1 MKVLVMQSANRSDI
15 GAGVLRYLVA
25 VWTVG
30 LAFAATLLMSP
41 LMQPGVSPL
50 FLLAV
55 MISAWRGG
63 LGAGLLATVL
73 SALANAFVFLP
84 PTYSLRLDRDD
95 LLQLAVFTFAAVII
109 GTLSAARRRAED
121 DREALLVREQVA
133 RVEAERANAVKDE
146 FLAAVSHEL
155 RTPLTTIKTLTRLL
169 LRKDPAEEERRE
181 YLEDIA
187 SECDRQ
193 IDLVHNLLDLSRI
206 RAGGVQIKPARVDAG
221 EVVRACEK
229 IERVGAAE
237 HGHELTVEV
246 APYLPPIRA
255 DHSALRRALCTVVE
269 NAIKYTPA
277 GGRIA
282 LRARRDEGVGVAVEV
297 EDNGGGIHPE
307 DLPHVFDSFYRGR
320 QAGAASPDAL
330 DQEVPGIGL
339 GLHLARVLVEGMNG
353 TIEARSRLGQGSTFT
368 LRLPAWRV
376 EENAEDDESQAI
388 SANKPGHDLTSN
400 AHASR
405 VEDEYDK
412 TATRG

>member
-1 MKVLVMQSANRSDI
+1 MAGATQTPLRPLTSA
-15 GAGVLRYLVA
+15 GLRRYGVA

-30 LAFAATLLMSP
+30 LAFAATLLLSQLVPPGMSP
-41 LMQPGVSPL
+41 I

-55 MISAWRGG
+55 IVSAWRGG
-63 LGAGLLATVL
+63 LGAGLLATAL
-73 SALANAFVFLP
+73 SALASAFVFLP
-84 PTYSLRLDRDD
+84 PAFTLRVGRDE
-95 LLQLAVFTFAAVII
+95 LVQLINFVLVAVGT
-109 GTLSAARRRAED
+109 GTLGAARRKAEAE
-121 DREALLVREQVA
+121 RERLLEREQAA

-155 RTPLTTIKTLTRLL
+155 RTPLTTIKTLTRVL
-169 LRKDPAEEERRE
+169 LRKNPAEGERRE

-206 RAGGVQIKPARVDAG
+206 RAGGVQIKPGRVDAG

-246 APYLPPIRA
+246 AADLPPVRA

-277 GGRIA
+277 GGSIA
-282 LRARRDEGVGVAVEV
+282 LRARRDEGGGVAVEV

-320 QAGAASPDAL
+320 QAGAGAGGSDA
-330 DQEVPGIGL
+330 DEQEVPGIGL

-353 TIEARSRLGQGSTFT
+353 TIEARSRLGEGSTFT

-376 EENAEDDESQAI
+376 EESADEDESRAVFVNQ
-388 SANKPGHDLTSN
+388 PGHSLASD
-400 AHASR
+400 AGASR
-405 VEDEYDK
+405 G
-412 TATRG
+412 A